1 MAMTDM
7 EMDLYTTHAECQ
19 QLKNT
24 VKEQE
29 IIIENLKN
37 NVKALQVIVEKQ
49 HSFIEHLLE
58 VGGLRG

>member
-37 NVKALQVIVEKQ
+37 NVKALQVIVEK
-49 HSFIEHLLE
+49 HF
-58 VGGLRG
+58 R